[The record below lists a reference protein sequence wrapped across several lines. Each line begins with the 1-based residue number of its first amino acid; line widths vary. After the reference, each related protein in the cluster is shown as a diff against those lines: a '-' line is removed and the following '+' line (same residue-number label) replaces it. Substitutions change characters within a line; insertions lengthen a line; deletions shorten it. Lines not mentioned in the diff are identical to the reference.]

1 MRAPIALLAA
11 ALAAYA
17 PPAAA
22 QLTYVESSVGLG
34 QPRLEGGKTELA
46 FGDVNG
52 DGHPDLVSLGDH
64 GNPLINSGEQGV
76 MVWFGDG
83 TGRWSLVQGGALGY
97 GGVALG
103 DVNGDGLL
111 DVGYGIH
118 HDYSGNDFGDQI
130 LEVALGN
137 GTGLGWQPWDDGL
150 ATNGETYGMFGTD
163 FADVDN
169 DGDLDLGSCSFG
181 AGAGVHVYLNNGDG
195 TWTQSFG
202 FLGGNSDLLFAFGD
216 VDGDGNADFAT
227 THGEGTVYLGD
238 GRGGFTLADDG
249 LPTPVWRHGVALG
262 DVNGDGRDD
271 LAFATSSGARVYTWD
286 GSAWQSL
293 SGALAN
299 LGARVQLTQLADMD
313 NDGHGDAVLLNNDA
327 AAVYLGDGAGGWT
340 RAAVIP
346 TENACDYAALLAGT
360 DVDHNGRAD
369 FAFIVEEDCS
379 IWSGGTNQLHL
390 FREAAAPPAP
400 ALHPVHPRGGEVF
413 VAGSVRFA
421 DWHAAIPAGTAG
433 VTIELSTDGPDGPF
447 TLVAADVPSNGRY
460 QWTVPAA
467 LPTSTDSYLRYT
479 LHTTPPAVALT
490 PAPFT
495 ILQQAAVA
503 VTATGDGTVA
513 QGGTLTV
520 DVTAQNNTG
529 APLPVR
535 LVLEATGPGGQSV
548 SRPLASGTLP
558 PGVPVSRT
566 FRLPVGNAP
575 VGTWTMEARVEDEQ
589 GQVLGSDG
597 FTVEVTP
604 SEATVAGPSF
614 GPAEE
619 VESVEEVEPVAVAS
633 SATGQ
638 ATASVAG
645 PNPFRERTA
654 LGFTLAEAGAVRLTL
669 HDALGREVAVLAAG
683 DHGAGRHV
691 VGVEAG
697 ALPSG
702 VYAWRLAAGGRVTTG
717 RLTLVR

>member
-1 MRAPIALLAA
+1 MRPSLVLLTA
-11 ALAAYA
+11 ALSAYA
-17 PPAAA
+17 LPAAA
-22 QLTYVESSVGLG
+22 QLTYVESSGGLG
-34 QPRLEGGKTELA
+34 QPGLEGGATELA

-64 GNPLINSGEQGV
+64 GNPGINSNEHGV

-83 TGRWSLVQGGALGY
+83 EGRWSLVQGGNFGY

-118 HDYSGNDFGDQI
+118 HDYSSTDLGDQI
-130 LEVALGN
+130 FEVALGN

-169 DGDLDLGSCSFG
+169 DGDLDVGSCSFG
-181 AGAGVHVYLNNGDG
+181 AGAGVHVYLNDGDG

-202 FLGGNSDLLFAFGD
+202 FLGGNSDLIFAFGD

-227 THGEGTVYLGD
+227 THGDGTAYLGD

-271 LAFATSSGARVYTWD
+271 LAFATSTGARVYAWD
-286 GSAWQSL
+286 GGAWRSL
-293 SGALAN
+293 SGSLTNA
-299 LGARVQLTQLADMD
+299 GAGVQLTQIADM
-313 NDGHGDAVLLNNDA
+313 NSDGHGDVVVLTNA
-327 AAVYLGDGAGGWT
+327 GAAVYLGDGAGQWT
-340 RAAVIP
+340 RAATIP
-346 TENACDYAALLAGT
+346 TEDACDYAALLAGT

-369 FAFIVEEDCS
+369 LAYVVEEDCN
-379 IWSGGTNQLHL
+379 WNGGTNQLHL
-390 FREAAAPPAP
+390 FREASAPPAP
-400 ALHPVHPRGGEVF
+400 ALYPVRPRGGEVF
-413 VAGSVRFA
+413 VAGSTRFV
-421 DWHAAIPAGTAG
+421 DWHAAIPSGTAD
-433 VTIELSTDGPDGPF
+433 VTVELSTDGPDGPF
-447 TLVAADVPSNGRY
+447 EVIADHVPSNGRY
-460 QWTVPAA
+460 QWTLPAN
-467 LPTSTDSYLRYT
+467 LPTSTDCYLRFT
-479 LHTTPPAVALT
+479 LHTAIPVVALT

-495 ILQQAAVA
+495 IRPSTAAAVS
-503 VTATGDGTVA
+503 VTASGDSTVA

-520 DVTAQNNTG
+520 SVTARNNTG
-529 APLPVR
+529 AALPVR
-535 LVLEATGPGGQSV
+535 LVLAATGPGGQTV

-575 VGTWTMEARVEDEQ
+575 VGTWTVEVRVEDGD
-589 GQVLGSDG
+589 GQVLGSDA
-597 FTVEVTP
+597 FEVEVTP
-604 SEATVAGPSF
+604 SEAEAAGAAF

-619 VESVEEVEPVAVAS
+619 VETPAAS
-633 SATGQ
+633 ARAAPAT
-638 ATASVAG
+638 ASLTASVAG

-654 LGFTLAEAGAVRLTL
+654 LAFTLPEPGAVRLSL
-669 HDALGREVAVLAAG
+669 HDALGRAVAVLADGVYA
-683 DHGAGRHV
+683 AGRHV
-691 VGVEAG
+691 VAVEAG

-702 VYAWRLAAGGRVTTG
+702 VYTWRLVAGGALQTG
-717 RLTLVR
+717 RLTLLR